1 MRNLIW
7 ATLCLLV
14 GLSGSGAS
22 ERATAFTER
31 TQAVVR
37 VEFFVQREIDRQAGE
52 AVALLVSEDGLLVCL
67 PSAFPDWVPPGDI
80 RSIEVFP
87 ANNPLERGLKAT
99 YLGQDW
105 VNDWHYLQIEEWTEA
120 APFLTPIT
128 GFDTGR
134 PEIGDT
140 VWGIC
145 MTSEDLDYIPYYREG
160 KLSTIQPL
168 PRDTGFATSEVA
180 VPGGPVFLED
190 GRFCG
195 WAGRSLP
202 MERDFWIGS
211 DFFRANIRN
220 PDETHMFLLAE
231 PFLEE
236 IGKRIPSSPA
246 ASERPWI
253 GVTGT
258 QPLDKET
265 SRFMGLTG
273 QGVVIISEVLPGT
286 PAAAAGLEDRDLL
299 LAINGRPLPP
309 LKPDSVLQAYF
320 ERELLLNRIGQPVRL
335 SIRRGEEEQE
345 LEVIPEKAP
354 KSLKDSPRHYVPDL
368 GLSVRDF
375 LVFDA
380 IQRRHDHRDLRG
392 VVVSFVRP
400 NSPAAAAELEPG
412 DWILEI
418 AGQPVT
424 TYEEAAGLLD
434 GAAADAASDEVVLLI
449 QRSSETAVLRVRKG

>member
-1 MRNLIW
+1 MRYLIW
-7 ATLCLLV
+7 ATLGLFV
-14 GLSGSGAS
+14 GLPLANAS
-22 ERATAFTER
+22 DRAAAFAER
-31 TQAVVR
+31 TQCVVR

-52 AVALLVSEDGLLVCL
+52 TVALLVSNDGLLVCL
-67 PSAFPDWVPPGDI
+67 PSAFPDWVPPDAI
-80 RSIEVFP
+80 RSIEIFP
-87 ANNPLERGLKAT
+87 ANNPLERGLKAH

-105 VNDWHYLQIEEWTEA
+105 VNDWHYLQIEEWAEA
-120 APFLTPIT
+120 APYLTPIT
-128 GFDTGR
+128 AFATGR
-134 PEIGDT
+134 PVVGDT

-160 KLSTIQPL
+160 KLSTVQPL

-180 VPGGPVFLED
+180 VPGGPVFLGD

-195 WAGRSLP
+195 WAGPSLP

-220 PDETHMFLLAE
+220 PEETHMFLLAE

-236 IGKRIPSSPA
+236 VGQRIPSSPA

-273 QGVVIISEVLPGT
+273 QGVVIISEVLPDT
-286 PAAAAGLEDRDLL
+286 PADTAGLEDRDLL
-299 LAINGRPLPP
+299 LAINGKALPP

-320 ERELLLNRIGQPVRL
+320 ERELLLSRIGQPLRL
-335 SIRRGEEEQE
+335 SIRRGEAQKE

-354 KSLKDSPRHYVPDL
+354 KGLKDSPRHYVAGL

-400 NSPAAAAELEPG
+400 NSPAASAELDPG

-418 AGQPVT
+418 SGQEVT
-424 TYEEAAGLLD
+424 SLSDASALLD
-434 GAAADAASDEVVLLI
+434 QAASDPGTDEVVLLV